1 MHNGRLAFVTASF
14 LTFQERHL
22 KFPQIFVSCHFAV
35 ITKLGA
41 GILNLTFT
49 LKSCDVV
56 AQNRIPSQHWSKKYR
71 SNYEIGAFGAGSGVD
86 LDNFEVG

>member
-14 LTFQERHL
+14 RTFQERHL

-35 ITKLGA
+35 ITKLDA
-41 GILNLTFT
+41 GILNLTFS
-49 LKSCDVV
+49 LKSCNVV
-56 AQNRIPSQHWSKKYR
+56 AQNRIPSQHWGKKYR
-71 SNYEIGAFGAGSGVD
+71 SNYEIDAFGAGSGVD

>member
-1 MHNGRLAFVTASF
+1 MY
-14 LTFQERHL
+14 
-22 KFPQIFVSCHFAV
+22 VSCHFAV
-35 ITKLGA
+35 ITKLDA

-71 SNYEIGAFGAGSGVD
+71 SNYEIGAFWAGSGVD

>member
-1 MHNGRLAFVTASF
+1 MHIGSLGFVTASF
-14 LTFQERHL
+14 LMFQERHL

-35 ITKLGA
+35 ITKLDA

-56 AQNRIPSQHWSKKYR
+56 AQNRSPSQHWSKKYS
-71 SNYEIGAFGAGSGVD
+71 SNYEIGAFGAGRGVD